1 MSEHDVAAPC
11 AADCGANGVSTNEH
25 SGGSPPSPSLR
36 ASRRQ
41 FIKGVIASGV
51 AVSAAGYV
59 VVGRGGEALAQA
71 AGTVTRLVTL
81 NVNGRDRPVDVLPN
95 ETLIHTLRYKLGL
108 TGTKLGCDH
117 SECGNCT
124 VMLDDIATYSCS
136 TLTHSVRGRKITTIE
151 GIEGPNGELHPVQ
164 KAMVQELGPQCGFCT
179 SGQVISAVA
188 LLKHNPK
195 PTVEEARIAMSGNL
209 CRCGAY
215 DHYLKAVMRAARE
228 A

>member
-11 AADCGANGVSTNEH
+11 AAHGAGTDEH
-25 SGGSPPSPSLR
+25 SGGAPTPESLR
-36 ASRRQ
+36 ASRRE

-59 VVGRGGEALAQA
+59 VVGRSGEAFAQA

-117 SECGNCT
+117 AECGNCT
-124 VMLDDIATYSCS
+124 VMMNDVASYSCS
-136 TLTHSVRGRKITTIE
+136 TLTHSVRGRKIVMIE
-151 GIEGPNGELHPVQ
+151 CIQGPHLELHKVQ
-164 KAMVQELGPQCGFCT
+164 RAMPQELGPQCGFCT
-179 SGQVISAVA
+179 SGQVVSAVA

-195 PTVEEARIAMSGNL
+195 PTVNEARIAMSGNL

>member
-11 AADCGANGVSTNEH
+11 AAHGAGTHEH
-25 SGGSPPSPSLR
+25 SGGSPPSQSLR

-71 AGTVTRLVTL
+71 AGTVARLVTL

-124 VMLDDIATYSCS
+124 VMLDDVATYSCS
-136 TLTHSVRGRKITTIE
+136 TLTHNVRGRKIVTIE